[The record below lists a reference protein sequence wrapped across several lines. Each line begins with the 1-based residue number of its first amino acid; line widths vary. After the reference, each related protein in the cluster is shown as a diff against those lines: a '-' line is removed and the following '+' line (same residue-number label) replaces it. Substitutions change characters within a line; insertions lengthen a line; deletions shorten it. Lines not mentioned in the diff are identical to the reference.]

1 LAAVPLARVAL
12 LESVSL
18 GPAHG
23 EKRQEVLGRFLALVR
38 HHLDE
43 AVAEGSLEPLDTTVV
58 ADAWLGAVNELVT
71 RWLEGTLADLE
82 GAAPALATL
91 LLRSV
96 GARVGGRPRPG

>member
-1 LAAVPLARVAL
+1 
-12 LESVSL
+12 
-18 GPAHG
+18 
-23 EKRQEVLGRFLALVR
+23 VLGRFLALVR

-71 RWLEGTLADLE
+71 QWLQGTLADLE